1 MFRKDNRNINIAVET
16 LINIEMKKQG
26 GCLLK
31 IGSCNIHIVHNGF
44 KKGTVPSKWYVEM
57 FCLNL
62 YSWFK

>member
-44 KKGTVPSKWYVEM
+44 KKGTVPSK
-57 FCLNL
+57 
-62 YSWFK
+62 